1 MKKMG
6 LSIAVVIITV
16 FISCT
21 DNENNTELLKKAL
34 SEEEITNL
42 EFLREEEKLA
52 RDVYSFSYE
61 KYGEIIFN
69 NISQSEQQHMDQVLK
84 LLNTY
89 QISDP
94 ASTEIGVFNNAELQN
109 LYDNLTA
116 KSALSL
122 ADALIV
128 GATIED
134 LDIKD
139 IVDYELI
146 TNKLDILNVLGRL
159 KCGSRNHLRNYTN
172 QLEIINV
179 NYLPQYISLEEYNEI
194 INSSN
199 EKCGR

>member
-1 MKKMG
+1 MKKLA

-16 FISCT
+16 FSSCT
-21 DNENNTELLKKAL
+21 DNENNAELLKEAL

-52 RDVYSFSYE
+52 RDVYSFSFE
-61 KYGEIIFN
+61 KYGENIFN

-139 IVDYELI
+139 IADYELI
-146 TNKLDILNVLGRL
+146 TNKLDILSVLGSL

-179 NYLPQYISLEEYNEI
+179 NYVPQYISLEEYNEI

>member
-1 MKKMG
+1 MKKLG
-6 LSIAVVIITV
+6 LSIAIVILTIMS
-16 FISCT
+16 SCS
-21 DNENNTELLKKAL
+21 DSENNVELLKEAL
-34 SEEEITNL
+34 LEEEVTNL

-52 RDVYSFSYE
+52 RDVYYFSYE
-61 KYGEIIFN
+61 MYGEIIFS
-69 NISQSEQQHMDQVLK
+69 NIMQSEQQHMDQVLK

-94 ASTEIGVFNNAELQN
+94 ASLEIGVFNNEELQN

-122 ADALIV
+122 TDALIV

-139 IVDYELI
+139 IAYFESI
-146 TNKLDILNVLGRL
+146 TDKLDILNVLGNL
-159 KCGSRNHLRNYTN
+159 KCGSRNHLRNFTN
-172 QLEIINV
+172 QLELVNV
-179 NYLPQYISLEEYNEI
+179 YYVPQYISLEEYNEI

>member
-1 MKKMG
+1 MKKTG

-16 FISCT
+16 FSSCT
-21 DNENNTELLKKAL
+21 DNENNTELLKEAL

-139 IVDYELI
+139 IADYELI
-146 TNKLDILNVLGRL
+146 TNKLDILSVLGGL

-179 NYLPQYISLEEYNEI
+179 NYVPQYISLEEFNEI
-194 INSSN
+194 INSSK

>member
-1 MKKMG
+1 MKKLA
-6 LSIAVVIITV
+6 LSIVVVIITV
-16 FISCT
+16 FSSCT
-21 DNENNTELLKKAL
+21 DNENNTELLKEAL

-52 RDVYSFSYE
+52 RDVYSFSFE
-61 KYGEIIFN
+61 KYREIIFN

-139 IVDYELI
+139 IADYELI
-146 TNKLDILNVLGRL
+146 TNKLDILSVLGGL
-159 KCGSRNHLRNYTN
+159 KCGSRNHLRNFTN
-172 QLEIINV
+172 QLEIISV
-179 NYLPQYISLEEYNEI
+179 NYEPQYISLEEYNEI

>member
-1 MKKMG
+1 MKKLA

-16 FISCT
+16 FSSCT
-21 DNENNTELLKKAL
+21 DNENNTELLKEAL

-52 RDVYSFSYE
+52 RDVYSFSFE

-139 IVDYELI
+139 IADYELI
-146 TNKLDILNVLGRL
+146 TNKLDILSVLGGL
-159 KCGSRNHLRNYTN
+159 KCGSRNHLRNYAN

-179 NYLPQYISLEEYNEI
+179 NYVPQYISLEEYNEI

>member
-1 MKKMG
+1 MKKTG
-6 LSIAVVIITV
+6 LSIAVVIIT
-16 FISCT
+16 FFSSCT
-21 DNENNTELLKKAL
+21 DNENNTDLLKEAL

-109 LYDNLTA
+109 LYDNLIA

-139 IVDYELI
+139 IADYELI
-146 TNKLDILNVLGRL
+146 TNKLDILSVLGGL

-179 NYLPQYISLEEYNEI
+179 NYVPQYISLEEYNEI

>member
-1 MKKMG
+1 MKKLA

-16 FISCT
+16 FSSCT
-21 DNENNTELLKKAL
+21 DNENSAELLKEAL
-34 SEEEITNL
+34 SEEEIRNL

-52 RDVYSFSYE
+52 RDVYSFSFE

-139 IVDYELI
+139 IADYELI
-146 TNKLDILNVLGRL
+146 TNKLDFLSVLGGL

-179 NYLPQYISLEEYNEI
+179 NYVPQYISLEEYNEI

-199 EKCGR
+199 KKCG

>member
-6 LSIAVVIITV
+6 LSIAVVIITI
-16 FISCT
+16 FSSCT
-21 DNENNTELLKKAL
+21 DNENNTELLKEAL

-94 ASTEIGVFNNAELQN
+94 ASTEIGVFNDAELQN
-109 LYDNLTA
+109 LYDNLIA

-139 IVDYELI
+139 IADYELI
-146 TNKLDILNVLGRL
+146 TNKLDILSVLAGL

-179 NYLPQYISLEEYNEI
+179 NYVPQYISLGEYNEI